1 MCKDY
6 NNLFAKEIRETFT
19 GLNKE
24 DFHVINDHYLAEH

>member
-6 NNLFAKEIRETFT
+6 NKLFAKEIRETLT

-24 DFHVINDHYLAEH
+24 DFLVINYHYLAEH